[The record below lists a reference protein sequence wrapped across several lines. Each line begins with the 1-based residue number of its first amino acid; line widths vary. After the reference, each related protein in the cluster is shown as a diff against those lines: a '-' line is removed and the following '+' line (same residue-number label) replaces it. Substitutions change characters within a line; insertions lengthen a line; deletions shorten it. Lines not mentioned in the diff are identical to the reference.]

1 MLYRGYI
8 VMEDELLKKV
18 QQLYLAKVIDA
29 LKAGVSKEIVVKG
42 YSMVPTIQP
51 FQRVKISPCEIN
63 SVSEGEIVA
72 YKIVD
77 HPWITVHRAI
87 KIDENGGKRII
98 RTKGDHML
106 CPDNYEVTA
115 DIFLGIV
122 SLMNS

>member
-1 MLYRGYI
+1 
-8 VMEDELLKKV
+8 MEEEFLKKV
-18 QQLYLAKVIDA
+18 QQLYLARVIDA

-51 FQRVKISPCEIN
+51 YQRVRISPCGIN

-87 KIDENGGKRII
+87 MIVEKDGKRIL
-98 RTKGDHML
+98 RTKGDHMP
-106 CPDNYEVTA
+106 CPDKYEVTN

-122 SLMNS
+122 SPMNR